1 MWRKWRDGGG
11 LGWLSHLS
19 HLAKSW
25 LLSGGGVQDTELC
38 SSLFRVAILFAFL
51 VYMGILAILITGR
64 LVMK

>member
-1 MWRKWRDGGG
+1 M
-11 LGWLSHLS
+11 S